1 VALYQEAAQAAHYET
16 AHFFKSLQ
24 FSNFFERRSQKKNS
38 NFKLPSFFFFFA
50 PLSALHFSLMRWGP
64 GIGVHVVSIVL
75 FTSASLFYHFEI

>member
-24 FSNFFERRSQKKNS
+24 FSNFFERRSQKIQILNC
-38 NFKLPSFFFFFA
+38 LFFFFFA

>member
-16 AHFFKSLQ
+16 AHFFNSLQ
-24 FSNFFERRSQKKNS
+24 FSNFLRGDPKNS

-50 PLSALHFSLMRWGP
+50 PLAALHFSLMRWGP